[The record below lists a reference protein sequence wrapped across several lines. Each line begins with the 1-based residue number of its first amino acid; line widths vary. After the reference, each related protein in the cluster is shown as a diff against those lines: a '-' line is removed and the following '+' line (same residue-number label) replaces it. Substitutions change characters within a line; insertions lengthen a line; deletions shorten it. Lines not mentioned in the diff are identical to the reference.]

1 MADNKLPEPAM
12 RDDPH
17 VVALV
22 TRASGG
28 GQDAW
33 NELVDRYGAL
43 VYTICTRGRLSNSD
57 IEDVGQDGWLY
68 NTRGGEPGA

>member
-17 VVALV
+17 VVALA

-28 GQDAW
+28 DQDA
-33 NELVDRYGAL
+33 
-43 VYTICTRGRLSNSD
+43 
-57 IEDVGQDGWLY
+57 
-68 NTRGGEPGA
+68 